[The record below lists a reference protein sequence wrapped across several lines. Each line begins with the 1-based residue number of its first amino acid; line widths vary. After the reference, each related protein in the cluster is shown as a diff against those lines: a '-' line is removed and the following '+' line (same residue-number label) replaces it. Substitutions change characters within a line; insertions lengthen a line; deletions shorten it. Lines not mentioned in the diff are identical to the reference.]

1 MLLSATTTNPTDWRY
16 VSEGGANIV
25 FSFIGD
31 PHLHPSF
38 QGKVLRLCKIPRTS
52 LGSPAFPDKNE
63 LALRFYRTVI
73 ENIIPLKNLP
83 KLTAFTVDR
92 DWLQALA
99 DVHESGRPPA
109 RTRIDS
115 IDVTRTSALM
125 ATDLV
130 GQSTFSVEI
139 KPKWGF
145 LPSPTH
151 LAIDTLPVKMRTCR
165 FCRHEYLRSSQKG
178 TTSLTQYCPL
188 DLYSGDAHRI
198 EKAIGDLWDGWVAT
212 GGTGN
217 NLKIFL
223 HGKLIKPGESMGLLQ
238 TQLDVGNDMGLLR
251 DKFVAT
257 LLPLLVNTTVLHTLS
272 KLQRTLDPLDIE
284 GLSLLWNNS
293 QSNTDDS
300 VLSLGSKST
309 QPSIE
314 EWSLFIERYLSPD
327 RPLDHKNPD
336 SANLRYYIL
345 AYLLST
351 TFKDCSIMLS
361 VGSENDPG
369 DDPVRVIDLDVKD
382 INRFGKWRALDQ
394 EIVEACRCVVHMQY
408 CIDSDTLNNLYD

>member
-1 MLLSATTTNPTDWRY
+1 
-16 VSEGGANIV
+16 
-25 FSFIGD
+25 
-31 PHLHPSF
+31 
-38 QGKVLRLCKIPRTS
+38 
-52 LGSPAFPDKNE
+52 
-63 LALRFYRTVI
+63 
-73 ENIIPLKNLP
+73 
-83 KLTAFTVDR
+83 
-92 DWLQALA
+92 
-99 DVHESGRPPA
+99 
-109 RTRIDS
+109 
-115 IDVTRTSALM
+115 
-125 ATDLV
+125 
-130 GQSTFSVEI
+130 
-139 KPKWGF
+139 
-145 LPSPTH
+145 
-151 LAIDTLPVKMRTCR
+151 
-165 FCRHEYLRSSQKG
+165 
-178 TTSLTQYCPL
+178 
-188 DLYSGDAHRI
+188 
-198 EKAIGDLWDGWVAT
+198 
-212 GGTGN
+212 
-217 NLKIFL
+217 
-223 HGKLIKPGESMGLLQ
+223 MGLLQ
-238 TQLDVGNDMGLLR
+238 TQLDVGDDMGLLR

-300 VLSLGSKST
+300 VLSLGSKSA

-361 VGSENDPG
+361 VGSESDPG